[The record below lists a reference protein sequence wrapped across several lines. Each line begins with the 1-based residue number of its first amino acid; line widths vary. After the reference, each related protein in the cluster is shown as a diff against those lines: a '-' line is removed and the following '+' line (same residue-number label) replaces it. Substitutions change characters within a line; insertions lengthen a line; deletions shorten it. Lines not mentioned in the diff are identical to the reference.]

1 MCDELAAQ
9 PLQREPGHSNCSLCI
24 KLVATRRSV
33 SWQRGAGSCYTYSF
47 CTDMI
52 GRVCE
57 AVSGK
62 RLEAGLGEIMGKK
75 LGGVS

>member
-1 MCDELAAQ
+1 MKD
-9 PLQREPGHSNCSLCI
+9 
-24 KLVATRRSV
+24 RSIL
-33 SWQRGAGSCYTYSF
+33 GLAGSCYTYSF

-62 RLEAGLGEIMGKK
+62 RLAAWQSRDSGK
-75 LGGVS
+75 S